1 MLIDNIFVLLCSCAN
16 TNNPGTAILS
26 VMGDPNNVRQ
36 KRFSVQSFQFIN
48 VMTNTFYDEEVT
60 IDIVVGNT
68 EL

>member
-1 MLIDNIFVLLCSCAN
+1 M
-16 TNNPGTAILS
+16 S